1 MVYMERSAPY
11 TNQGGGTSSRYVC
24 EMSAPTALTIATVIF
39 FSSSK
44 YQILGYGMNT
54 NYSCELSS
62 LLGKQQLFYELY
74 LFDQVSSKSVPAP
87 VRVINMYVGHLAICM
102 YL

>member
-1 MVYMERSAPY
+1 MKM
-11 TNQGGGTSSRYVC
+11 N
-24 EMSAPTALTIATVIF
+24 APTALMISTVIF
-39 FSSSK
+39 FCSSK

-74 LFDQVSSKSVPAP
+74 LFDKDGSKSLPAP
-87 VRVINMYVGHLAICM
+87 VRVVNMYVGHLAICM